1 MWGISLVAPPIEM
14 PLTIRLAAATI
25 IAVIGVCFDL
35 AGIIS
40 FRLARTTINPM
51 KPAKTSSLVYSGV
64 YRVTRN
70 PMYLGLLFI
79 LVAWAVFL
87 SSPWALLGPLAFVLY
102 MNRFQI
108 GPEEEVLSARFGG
121 SYAEY
126 QSRVRRWL

>member
-1 MWGISLVAPPIEM
+1 MWGVSLIAPSLEVPSLVRIA
-14 PLTIRLAAATI
+14 AAATL
-25 IAVIGVCFDL
+25 ALAGMCFDL

-40 FRLARTTINPM
+40 FWRARTTINPM
-51 KPAKTSSLVYSGV
+51 KPVKTSSLVYSGV

-102 MNRFQI
+102 LNRFQI
-108 GPEEEVLSARFGG
+108 GPEEKVLSARFGG